1 MLRNYRSLLP
11 LLAIGIIVSACS
23 SGPLKWNQA
32 AQPAAV
38 QDNVNLPKARQ
49 SSYTVL
55 IVPSGATRVN
65 YISDKTS
72 AVGGFLGSMVVG
84 PIAGA
89 VGGLVGSTAG
99 SAAASSAEENASR
112 NVDSSDIAQA
122 IEPVDLPR
130 TFAKNLAEKLQQCGI
145 RTAIHPS
152 ILNRDQADWPKSHL
166 VLPTDF
172 MSEVAPNRF
181 FVEAGVTG
189 IQVRA
194 ALKDTTMEGD
204 AYARVYETKSL
215 RQIGHYTYKTGSSGS
230 VTLNAYGSKHIAAKN
245 ADLQQ
250 ASQQVAQYL
259 AGGIANDMCAIMRK
273 F

>member
-1 MLRNYRSLLP
+1 MSRNYRPLIP
-11 LLAIGIIVSACS
+11 LLAMVIGLSACT

-32 AQPAAV
+32 SQPAAV
-38 QDNVNLPKARQ
+38 QDDTSLPKARQ
-49 SSYTVL
+49 STYTVL

-65 YISDKTS
+65 YISDKT
-72 AVGGFLGSMVVG
+72 AAAGGFLGSMVVG

-89 VGGLVGSTAG
+89 VGGLIGSTAG
-99 SAAASSAEENASR
+99 SAAASSAEEKASR

-130 TFAKNLAEKLQQCGI
+130 RFAASLAEKLQQCGI
-145 RTAIHPS
+145 RTAIHPA
-152 ILNRDQADWPKSHL
+152 ILNREQADWPKSHL
-166 VLPTDF
+166 VLPADF
-172 MSEVAPNRF
+172 ITEASPYRF

-204 AYARVYETKSL
+204 AYARVYETRTL
-215 RQIGHYTYKTGSSGS
+215 RQIGRYAYKTGSSGS
-230 VTLNAYGSKHIAAKN
+230 VTLNAYSNKTSTKTVE
-245 ADLQQ
+245 LQR
-250 ASQQVAQYL
+250 SSEQVAQYL
-259 AGGIANDMCAIMRK
+259 AGGIAKDMCAIMTR